1 MSQATFDQC
10 LSLLERTME
19 AGQNAGAFN
28 MSFAHVMRL
37 CLKLLQK
44 ETQAR
49 LKNGDV
55 ELTRSMAANHLKSGL
70 AIVQQ
75 KGGVIG
81 NIETGI
87 RLKQAAE
94 LLIQIESANAT
105 AMTHV
110 EPIVYDEA
118 TLLNDQDKEA
128 DTIAEIGAALRPLA
142 ESAQLMGSIKFEML
156 EAVETALRRLEKSEG
171 KEHEL
176 SGLEEALPFIDDFCE
191 GIQVKGG
198 LLKTLADAS
207 KYRRYLLKLATIVAS
222 LKGVKK
228 EDDSVMQIHEE
239 DDDEGRSIKRSRA

>member
-1 MSQATFDQC
+1 MSQATFNQC

-28 MSFAHVMRL
+28 LSFAHVMRL

-44 ETQAR
+44 ETQAV
-49 LKNGDV
+49 LSNGDNKM
-55 ELTRSMAANHLKSGL
+55 TRTMAAQHLKSGL

-94 LLIQIESANAT
+94 LLIQIENANST
-105 AMTHV
+105 AMTNV
-110 EPIVYDEA
+110 DPIYYDEVS
-118 TLLNDQDKEA
+118 LLSDLSTELNN
-128 DTIAEIGAALRPLA
+128 IAEVGKAVRPLA

-156 EAVETALRRLEKSEG
+156 EAVETALQRLEKSEG
-171 KEHEL
+171 KSEEL
-176 SGLEEALPFIDDFCE
+176 SGLEEALPFIDDFFE

-207 KYRRYLLKLATIVAS
+207 KYRSYLLTLQKLVMALKSPENGTDDTAMQS
-222 LKGVKK
+222 LGS
-228 EDDSVMQIHEE
+228 E
-239 DDDEGRSIKRSRA
+239 DEGRLVKRSRA